1 MTYFVMVVGGL
12 LVVVYSLYVHFAS
25 VRWDERERCEL
36 ERLEMRVVNVMTL
49 LEANDVRAMM
59 TRPASRRF
67 LFLQY
72 SEAIRQDI
80 LEMVG
85 RFGAGF
91 ASVGLLGVF
100 FLAYYTL
107 RFKSRVFCDI
117 RDLHFLTGLEL
128 TVLRLRTT
136 PS

>member
-12 LVVVYSLYVHFAS
+12 LVVFYSLYVHFAS
-25 VRWDERERCEL
+25 LRWDERERCEL

-49 LEANDVRAMM
+49 LEANDVRAMI

-80 LEMVG
+80 LDMVR

-91 ASVGLLGVF
+91 TSVGVLGLF
-100 FLAYYTL
+100 FLAYYSL
-107 RFKSRVFCDI
+107 RFKSRVFCNI
-117 RDLHFLTGLEL
+117 RDLRFLTGLEL
-128 TVLRLRTT
+128 TVLRLTAI